1 MEDYSE
7 IQKMIDEER
16 KKGAFVFMPSP
27 ILSVENSFYMPV
39 VSEPV
44 LLREDEVYKATGK
57 YRIHYNGL
65 LRIASAAGFE
75 WSAIDTCRTDG
86 RTDKMYCSFRAV
98 GGVRKADGKVYFHKA
113 EKDIDLEIIEME
125 LEDQYTKS
133 WENGDK
139 TKWPYKDYKDGTKY
153 VGAMVRRDMIQKR
166 KNKLMLVESGAK
178 ARVIRFVLGLQSQY
192 SQKNQVIDMP
202 FIMIHY
208 SLNPKHPDVRK
219 ALVGSF
225 SESQNMIY
233 GGVKDV
239 GQIEHNESSLDN
251 PDVIDVPAD
260 EPEKQEPEGFK
271 PPQTDQ
277 DYMGEGSLTD
287 FENSSIDDQVK
298 CLQYMCKSCGED
310 YDKYNGESENG
321 IAKTNQK
328 WRNDFFNWLKE
339 EMEKSK

>member
-1 MEDYSE
+1 MEDYSD

-39 VSEPV
+39 VETV
-44 LLREDEVYKATGK
+44 ELREDEVYPAQKK
-57 YRIHYNGL
+57 YRIHFNGL
-65 LRIASAAGFE
+65 LRLASAAGFE

-125 LEDQYTKS
+125 LEDKYKKDWSYVKDKS
-133 WENGDK
+133 GDEAWK
-139 TKWPYKDYKDGTKY
+139 KHGHNSEQSF
-153 VGAMVRRDMIQKR
+153 VAAMVRRDMIQKR

-192 SQKNQVIDMP
+192 SQKNQVIGRP

-208 SLNPKHPDVRK
+208 ALNPKHPDVRK
-219 ALVGSF
+219 GLIGSF
-225 SESQNMIY
+225 SESQAMIY

-239 GQIEHNESSLDN
+239 GQITHNTQSDLDS
-251 PDVIDVPAD
+251 PDVIDIPAD
-260 EPEKQEPEGFK
+260 EPDEKGFEPPDRAPEL
-271 PPQTDQ
+271 
-277 DYMGEGSLTD
+277 GSTTD
-287 FENSSIDDQVK
+287 FENSSLEDQK
-298 CLQYMCKSCGED
+298 KNLQYLCKACGED
-310 YDKYNGESENG
+310 YDHYDKDNGVEKSG
-321 IAKTNQK
+321 QK
-328 WRNDFFNWLKE
+328 WRNEFFEWLIKE
-339 EMEKSK
+339 KEKNK